1 MKKQILILALL
12 VLVLPAAAQ
21 KNAYQIDDECYS
33 YFRISEQNMDN
44 FESDEFETA
53 VQALLESSLRK
64 KDAKAQTIYY
74 VEILKRVSHEAQS

>member
-1 MKKQILILALL
+1 MKKLILILFLLAL
-12 VLVLPAAAQ
+12 VIPAQAQ
-21 KNAYQIDDECYS
+21 KNPYQIDDECYS

-64 KDAKAQTIYY
+64 KDAKAQT
-74 VEILKRVSHEAQS
+74 L